1 MDNNFSEKLNKIL
14 ADPESMQKI
23 MSLAQSLGAAESSAP
38 QSAEAQN
45 PPESVGKNAENPAP
59 TELLSVFRALESSP
73 AGKAFFDG
81 AQERIRLLN
90 ALKPYLDAQKR
101 EKLTRIISAMESVD
115 AIGSLTKLL

>member
-14 ADPESMQKI
+14 ADPDSMQKI
-23 MSLAQSLGAAESSAP
+23 MSLAQSLGAAENADS
-38 QSAEAQN
+38 QSAVPQN
-45 PPESVGKNAENPAP
+45 PPESIGKNAENTAP
-59 TELLSVFRALESSP
+59 TELLSMFKALESSP

-90 ALKPYLDAQKR
+90 ALKPYLDEPKR